1 MENSRTEL
9 AGKNP
14 PKNISSFALWLSWQ
28 ELSGRRIVFG
38 INVMI
43 IALLI
48 ALPVTLDLMGR
59 ARQSTIE
66 TRIDYMGPS
75 LSLVPN
81 GISSSDLV
89 KAELRGLT
97 FSHIVFEGIGRDHA
111 TLLRAAEARLIT
123 RISTDGKSIPVVG
136 MDFNEVYSYPF
147 SQYVIKKNEVLLGE
161 VAAKKLSKQKGDE
174 VRIGSSLFTVAGIIE
189 TTAGID
195 DVSIFISLPVLQEIT
210 GQKGRINE
218 IRLFPRS
225 DPALAELKHELS
237 DYLAVLDM
245 VDSYR
250 GEVAEK
256 EIDSTLQAY
265 HKAIYT
271 AAFILIALCI
281 LINTYINLDSRK
293 AEISTVYTLGAGK
306 GIIFRVLTFRTIWIS
321 FLGSV
326 SGQMLAL
333 VATYMQDPH
342 IYIQQIWCWTSFISV
357 VLGTIVLGIFV
368 TTKFSVHSVY
378 RRNLTEHL

>member
-1 MENSRTEL
+1 MENSQTEL
-9 AGKNP
+9 AGKDP
-14 PKNISSFALWLSWQ
+14 PKNTSSFALWLSWQ

-48 ALPVTLDLMGR
+48 ALPVTLDLMDR

-66 TRIDYMGPS
+66 ARIDYMGPS
-75 LSLVPN
+75 LSLVPK

-97 FSHIVFEGIGRDHA
+97 FSHIVNEGIGRDHT

-123 RISTDGKSIPVVG
+123 RISINGKSIPVVG
-136 MDFNEVYSYPF
+136 MDFKDVYSYPF
-147 SQYVIKKNEVLLGE
+147 SQYMIKENEVLLGE
-161 VAAKKLSKQKGDE
+161 VAAKKLSRLKGDE
-174 VRIGSSLFTVAGIIE
+174 VRIGQSLFTVAGIME

-195 DVSIFISLPVLQEIT
+195 DVSIFISLPVLQEMT
-210 GQKGRINE
+210 GQKGRVNE

-225 DPALAELKHELS
+225 DAALKELKHELS
-237 DYLAVLDM
+237 DYLTVLNI

-256 EIDSTLQAY
+256 EIDTTLQAY

-281 LINTYINLDSRK
+281 IISTYINLDSRK

-306 GIIFRVLTFRTIWIS
+306 GIIFNVLTFRTIWIS

-326 SGQMLAL
+326 AGHLFAL
-333 VATYMQDPH
+333 IATLIQDPQ
-342 IYIQQIWCWTSFISV
+342 IRILQIWCWTSFVSV
-357 VLGTIVLGIFV
+357 VMGIIVIGILV
-368 TTKFSVHSVY
+368 TAPFSVHAVY
-378 RRNLTEHL
+378 RRNLIEHL